1 MVSNTYEQVS
11 WVVGRVAISNENYN
25 RKEKK
30 MNIFF
35 NCFLFMAE
43 GIETKSKLNS
53 GLFALEKI
61 ERQTMAQQK

>member
-1 MVSNTYEQVS
+1 MGCGQ
-11 WVVGRVAISNENYN
+11 GRNLK
-25 RKEKK
+25 RKLQSKRKK

-35 NCFLFMAE
+35 NRFLFMAE

-61 ERQTMAQQK
+61 ERQTMAQQSKMRL